1 MAKDSARL
9 TCVPR
14 QVQIGAVNIRLET
27 LQQKP
32 ETAGTLPG
40 P

>member
-14 QVQIGAVNIRLET
+14 QVQIGAVNIKLET
-27 LQQKP
+27 LHKKP
-32 ETAGTLPG
+32 DAEAAPPG